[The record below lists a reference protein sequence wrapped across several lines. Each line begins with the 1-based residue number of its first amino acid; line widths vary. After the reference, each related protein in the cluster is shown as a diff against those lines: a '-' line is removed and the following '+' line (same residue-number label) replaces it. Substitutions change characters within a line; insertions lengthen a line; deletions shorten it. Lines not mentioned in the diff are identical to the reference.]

1 MGNAPAKAHDFAYDA
16 FLGDM
21 PHHLT
26 ETERIKFCINN
37 PVCTSSKTYAS
48 IFGEDRIQNFMNSF
62 NLQIDKIPDEFV
74 AAVNLKNIFGINY
87 LISGPNRRI
96 ITPPTYLLGSMN
108 HLLSDVIGNPAV
120 EDSMRSI
127 DVYFTLQD
135 LCLRKIL
142 MSDESIKRLDAFEE
156 KLEELSKMYVDCIK
170 KHREKFDASEIR
182 GLFKGVYSKD
192 SVYRIGLIES
202 CAMSEV
208 TSILGSD
215 HSVVYSPKNNLD
227 DGQILKRLIEQDPYN
242 WTYKEEYADVHNLH
256 FVVQA
261 DMERHVGLLKFWERE
276 APIFQ
281 AKIEKFVLMS
291 TPLQEISQKTSDV
304 IYCLLWSPHIHI
316 EYMHVFILKLISST
330 WSTVPS
336 KWRGE

>member
-1 MGNAPAKAHDFAYDA
+1 M
-16 FLGDM
+16 
-21 PHHLT
+21 
-26 ETERIKFCINN
+26 
-37 PVCTSSKTYAS
+37 
-48 IFGEDRIQNFMNSF
+48 
-62 NLQIDKIPDEFV
+62 QIVPS
-74 AAVNLKNIFGINY
+74 L
-87 LISGPNRRI
+87 
-96 ITPPTYLLGSMN
+96 
-108 HLLSDVIGNPAV
+108 H
-120 EDSMRSI
+120 
-127 DVYFTLQD
+127 
-135 LCLRKIL
+135 
-142 MSDESIKRLDAFEE
+142 
-156 KLEELSKMYVDCIK
+156 CIK

-330 WSTVPS
+330 WTTVPS
-336 KWRGE
+336 AIPVRIVTDCTLEAHRT